1 MKRKQNEV
9 AQVAQALKN
18 FFDAVS
24 FFFSF
29 LRLKSWTHI

>member
-1 MKRKQNEV
+1 MKRKQNMV

-18 FFDAVS
+18 VFEVVS

-29 LRLKSWTHI
+29 LRLNS